1 MKSFSGVN
9 STTPSLS
16 TYVPSPG
23 TVTSFTSFPALS
35 TNVRVDLS
43 RATFSSPLL
52 KFTVVLS

>member
-9 STTPSLS
+9 STTPSFS

-23 TVTSFTSFPALS
+23 TLTSFASFPSLS

-43 RATFSSPLL
+43 RDTFSCPLL